1 VAFLLA
7 GKIDAAQWIAFV
19 EWIVGLYMAGQRG
32 RHRRRGDQAVTLPTF
47 ADAVLEARARAATRL
62 GAFWI
67 AWRYVL
73 ILLVLLGLSLWGNL
87 HQYVA
92 GKTAPLREDL
102 KQATDT
108 LATVQQLAVD
118 CAQGPRRPRHRPGR
132 HQRPRQAWANAY
144 GAVAARHPLG
154 ANCAPGKER
163 MDLVNKDADP

>member
-1 VAFLLA
+1 
-7 GKIDAAQWIAFV
+7 
-19 EWIVGLYMAGQRG
+19 
-32 RHRRRGDQAVTLPTF
+32 VTLPTF

-118 CAQGPRRPRHRPGR
+118 ARKDHAGLVTDLESISARG
-132 HQRPRQAWANAY
+132 QAWASAY